1 MDVGEVD
8 EAVDAAD
15 VEDHKRTKLQ
25 GHSTGN
31 GVAYNLF
38 AKVPTANRV
47 SGGMMEEVGGS
58 KIGKT
63 NLLGVRRRVR

>member
-1 MDVGEVD
+1 MDVGEID
-8 EAVDAAD
+8 ETVDAAD
-15 VEDHKRTKLQ
+15 VENHERAKLQ

-47 SGGMMEEVGGS
+47 GGRMVEEVGGS
-58 KIGKT
+58 EIGKT
-63 NLLGVRRRVR
+63 NLLA

>member
-8 EAVDAAD
+8 EVIDAAD
-15 VEDHKRTKLQ
+15 VEDHERTKLQ

-47 SGGMMEEVGGS
+47 GGRVMEEVGGN

-63 NLLGVRRRVR
+63 NPLGVRRRVR

>member
-8 EAVDAAD
+8 ETVDAAD
-15 VEDHKRTKLQ
+15 VEDHERAKLQ

-47 SGGMMEEVGGS
+47 GGRMMEEVGGD

-63 NLLGVRRRVR
+63 NLWV